1 MGTRGYPNSCYRKHS
16 NSNEQMKKLWK
27 TRFFKM
33 LYKLTQHLVI
43 TNDMALFK
51 RKYEDRPKWHTKK
64 SRPNRAANLGQ
75 LVYYRHWYF
84 ITVFSIKSSSNGTQK
99 PITYAMMSNYLFKI

>member
-1 MGTRGYPNSCYRKHS
+1 
-16 NSNEQMKKLWK
+16 
-27 TRFFKM
+27 M
-33 LYKLTQHLVI
+33 LQPSQHLVI
-43 TNDMALFK
+43 TNDMASFQTSMK
-51 RKYEDRPKWHTKK
+51 TDQSGTKK
-64 SRPNRAANLGQ
+64 QAKQGSKPRP

>member
-1 MGTRGYPNSCYRKHS
+1 MLH
-16 NSNEQMKKLWK
+16 KLS
-27 TRFFKM
+27 
-33 LYKLTQHLVI
+33 QHLVI

-64 SRPNRAANLGQ
+64 QAKQGSKPRP